1 VNYLLNVPLES
12 SDPLVI
18 EISDGQLTGVMPS
31 ARPGEIVA
39 TANQSLNSALAR
51 LQPMIQAIAQAT
63 VAKLRDSAECPD
75 DFGVEFGV
83 KMAVDAGL
91 VVAHTSGEANFKV
104 TMQWRRPR
112 TP

>member
-1 VNYLLNVPLES
+1 MSYLLAVPLEGS
-12 SDPLVI
+12 EPLVM
-18 EISDGQLTGVMPS
+18 EITGEGLNGVMPS
-31 ARPGEIVA
+31 AQPGEIVA
-39 TANQSLNSALAR
+39 TANQSLNSALQR

-63 VAKLRDSAECPD
+63 FAKLRDLAECLD
-75 DFGVEFGV
+75 DFAVEFGI

-104 TMQWRRPR
+104 TLQWRRPR